1 MRYIIER
8 RGWVEMINVS
18 YKCIVKKLV
27 LCYVNL
33 NLGLIMKVI
42 GFFLIWLK

>member
-1 MRYIIER
+1 
-8 RGWVEMINVS
+8 MINVS

-27 LCYVNL
+27 LWYVNL
-33 NLGLIMKVI
+33 NLGFIMKVI